1 MTGGKRPQH
10 TPRGHFVEPTVFGN
24 ISNNSVIAREEI
36 FGPVLSVIPV
46 ENEQAAVLTANDS
59 VYGLNASVFTHDA
72 ERAYAIGRQ
81 LRTGTVGQN
90 AFRSDF
96 SIAFG
101 GFKQSGLGREGG
113 VEGLLPYLET
123 KTLIL
128 DELPAFLRN

>member
-1 MTGGKRPQH
+1 
-10 TPRGHFVEPTVFGN
+10 
-24 ISNNSVIAREEI
+24 
-36 FGPVLSVIPV
+36 
-46 ENEQAAVLTANDS
+46 
-59 VYGLNASVFTHDA
+59 VFTHDA

-113 VEGLLPYLET
+113 VEGILPYLET

-128 DELPAFLRN
+128 DELPRFLRA